1 MCQNYTKTYI
11 YKILYK
17 NLRFK
22 QIISSKYTTH
32 LKTTIFQKSLKNSGL
47 LLIFEFNIFSFLID
61 IIYNINES
69 SVLRDQNSHQWQ
81 YSIFVTWYRR
91 RHVNMILHC
100 HWSEFCSRDTY
111 IKFPKKMSPTSS
123 AVWPAI
129 TIHKIF
135 IYARRA
141 LLYITS
147 WSARHTYI

>member
-1 MCQNYTKTYI
+1 M
-11 YKILYK
+11 YK

-22 QIISSKYTTH
+22 QIISSKYTAH
-32 LKTTIFQKSLKNSGL
+32 LKTTLFQKSLKNSGL

-100 HWSEFCSRDTY
+100 QSLRQRVNSF
-111 IKFPKKMSPTSS
+111 
-123 AVWPAI
+123 V
-129 TIHKIF
+129 KIF
-135 IYARRA
+135 IVKQFKN
-141 LLYITS
+141 
-147 WSARHTYI
+147 SAHKILILSRIEKMGWVVLFCVTRLDFF